1 MAGLTFR
8 NFVGGAYVD
17 ARDEAS
23 LDLRHV
29 MSFIG
34 G

>member
-1 MAGLTFR
+1 MAGLTLR
-8 NFVGGAYVD
+8 NFVGGEYVD
-17 ARDEAS
+17 ARGEAS
-23 LDLRHV
+23 LDLKHV